1 MSEYIL
7 WLQTRA
13 ATTHIHTHMRHPLV
27 AATCAP
33 SRLPAAHLCQVRG
46 GCLQCPYCRH
56 YSVLYVRKLGVIGE
70 YVWRCMCG
78 CVAVCLL
85 LLLARCACYTFPT
98 LLTTATLNVAG
109 AKAHAAASCSRNQVE
124 AFYPECA
131 VGHVCCGDH
140 RLARAGKVE
149 GDALGG
155 I

>member
-1 MSEYIL
+1 MSGTWRLSAAPIL
-7 WLQTRA
+7 SAL
-13 ATTHIHTHMRHPLV
+13 
-27 AATCAP
+27 
-33 SRLPAAHLCQVRG
+33 
-46 GCLQCPYCRH
+46 
-56 YSVLYVRKLGVIGE
+56 LYVRKLCVIGE
-70 YVWRCMCG
+70 YVCLCMCA
-78 CVAVCLL
+78 CVPAC
-85 LLLARCACYTFPT
+85 LLLARCACNTFPT
-98 LLTTATLNVAG
+98 HLTTATLNVAG